1 LSNKIYNI
9 YLHNRSIKKG
19 IMTLEEYR
27 KEKKLSYY
35 VFGQMLGLDGQNP
48 GTSVNRWCLT
58 AKVKR
63 FPNPEM
69 VKKIV
74 EITKNKV
81 TIKDLYDAWYEAKI

>member
-9 YLHNRSIKKG
+9 YIYNRSIKKG

-27 KEKKLSYY
+27 KDKKLSYY

-81 TIKDLYDAWYEAKI
+81 TIKDLYDAWYEAKV

>member
-1 LSNKIYNI
+1 
-9 YLHNRSIKKG
+9 
-19 IMTLEEYR
+19 MTLEEYR
-27 KEKKLSYY
+27 KDKKLSYY

-48 GTSVNRWCLT
+48 GTSVKRWSFT
-58 AKVKR
+58 ARVKR

>member
-1 LSNKIYNI
+1 MFHNQANPKIDEG
-9 YLHNRSIKKG
+9 KKEG
-19 IMTLEEYR
+19 ISYWKLG
-27 KEKKLSYY
+27 KKMGINN
-35 VFGQMLGLDGQNP
+35 VQNP
-48 GTSVNRWCLT
+48 STNPQRWCLT
-58 AKVKR
+58 SKVKR

>member
-1 LSNKIYNI
+1 M
-9 YLHNRSIKKG
+9 G
-19 IMTLEEYR
+19 INN
-27 KEKKLSYY
+27 
-35 VFGQMLGLDGQNP
+35 VQNP
-48 GTSVNRWCLT
+48 STNPQRWCLT
-58 AKVKR
+58 SKVKR

>member
-9 YLHNRSIKKG
+9 YLYNRSTKKG

-58 AKVKR
+58 ARVKR

-81 TIKDLYDAWYEAKI
+81 TIKDLYEAWYEAKI

>member
-1 LSNKIYNI
+1 
-9 YLHNRSIKKG
+9 
-19 IMTLEEYR
+19 MTLEEYR

-35 VFGQMLGLDGQNP
+35 VFGQMLGLRGQNP

-58 AKVKR
+58 ANVRR

-81 TIKDLYDAWYEAKI
+81 SIKDLYEAWYEAKI

>member
-1 LSNKIYNI
+1 
-9 YLHNRSIKKG
+9 
-19 IMTLEEYR
+19 MTLEEYR
-27 KEKKLSYY
+27 KDKKLSYY

-58 AKVKR
+58 ARVKR

-74 EITKNKV
+74 EITNNKV
-81 TIKDLYDAWYEAKI
+81 SIKDLYEAWYKIKN